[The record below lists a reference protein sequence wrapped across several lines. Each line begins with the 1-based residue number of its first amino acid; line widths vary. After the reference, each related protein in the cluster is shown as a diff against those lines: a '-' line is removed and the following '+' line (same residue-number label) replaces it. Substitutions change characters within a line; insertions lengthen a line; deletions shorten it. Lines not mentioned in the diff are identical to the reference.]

1 MSSSGKIEMTRIG
14 IFGGTF
20 DPPHL
25 GHLILAAEAKDQL
38 GLERLLWVL
47 TPQPPHKRGQVITPV
62 QTRLEML
69 QAALEDEACFSMSR
83 VDIDRPGPHYAVDTV
98 RLVAEQYPHSEL
110 TFLMGSDSLMD
121 LPTWKQPLRFVN
133 ACDALGVM
141 RRPGNGVD
149 LQVLERQLPGVTG
162 KLRWVQAPLLGI
174 SSSQI
179 RQRAAQGKPFRYFL
193 SKAVYDYI
201 CTKNLYREPIKP

>member
-1 MSSSGKIEMTRIG
+1 MRRIG

-25 GHLILAAEAKDQL
+25 GHLILAAEALDQL

-47 TPQPPHKRGQVITPV
+47 TPQPPHKRGQVITPL
-62 QTRLEML
+62 QARLDML
-69 QAALEDEACFSMSR
+69 QAALNSETSFVLSR

-98 RLVAEQYPHSEL
+98 RILSEQYPQAEL
-110 TFLMGSDSLMD
+110 IFLMGSDSLMD
-121 LPTWKQPLRFVN
+121 LPTWNQPRRFVH

-141 RRPGNGVD
+141 RRPGDGIN
-149 LQVLERQLPGVTG
+149 LLLLERKLPGVTE

-179 RQRAAQGKPFRYFL
+179 RTRASQGRPFRYFL
-193 SKAVYDYI
+193 PQAVYDYI
-201 CTKNLYREPIKP
+201 CTYNLYQTIFNA